1 MSGTRSRNAAVLICC
16 ISGSFVGV
24 TLADI
29 GGCIGAGDSVGVEV
43 AGGGVGAGEN

>member
-29 GGCIGAGDSVGVEV
+29 GACIGVGDSDGAEV
-43 AGGGVGAGEN
+43 TGGGVGAEEN